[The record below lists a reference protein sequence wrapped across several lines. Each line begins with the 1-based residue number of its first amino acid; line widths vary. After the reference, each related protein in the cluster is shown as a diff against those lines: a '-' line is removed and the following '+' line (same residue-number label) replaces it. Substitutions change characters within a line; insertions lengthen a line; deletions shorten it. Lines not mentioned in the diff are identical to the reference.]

1 MKVVMIG
8 SGNTGT
14 VLCAVLNKAD
24 HQIVQVVSRN
34 VENARKLAEIY
45 NASYADLTQPHFA
58 EADIY
63 ILALQDVAL
72 DHLGKYPG
80 LKNKLVVHTAGA
92 VSIVVL
98 KDISDKYGVM
108 YPLQTLSKFT
118 DHIPEIPFLVDGSDK
133 ETLHQILGLAKSIS
147 TNVVTADDKERLNY
161 HVAAVFVSNFANH
174 MFALAEIF
182 CQKEKLEFKSLIPL
196 VNEVN
201 QRVNHHS
208 PFLTQT
214 GPAMRDDIFT
224 LNRHLQALTAY
235 PELKYIY
242 LKVSESIIKNHG
254 KR

>member
-1 MKVVMIG
+1 MKLVMVG
-8 SGNTGT
+8 SGNTAT
-14 VLCAVLNKAD
+14 VLCVALNKAG
-24 HQIVQVVSRN
+24 HKIVQVVSRN
-34 VENARKLAEIY
+34 AENARKLAEIY
-45 NASYADLTQPHFA
+45 NASYADLTQPQFA
-58 EADIY
+58 QADIY
-63 ILALQDVAL
+63 ILALHDAAL
-72 DHLGKYPG
+72 DHLERYPA
-80 LKNKLVVHTAGA
+80 LKNKLLVHTAGA
-92 VSIVVL
+92 VSIDVL
-98 KDISDKYGVM
+98 RSTSDNYGVM

-118 DHIPEIPFLVDGSDK
+118 DHIPEIPFLVDGSNK
-133 ETLHQILGLAKSIS
+133 ETLHQILGLTKSIS
-147 TNVVTADDKERLNY
+147 GNVVTANDKERLNY

-224 LNRHLQALTAY
+224 LNRHLQALAAY